1 MKKYL
6 NLSIVSFCII
16 LVACGNESDQ
26 QVVYDENHKK
36 QDESYDIL
44 DQKNYVTAY
53 KYQERYDSIVQ
64 DCGANDKPSYECS
77 GIIFRGI
84 RSSAQAKPW
93 IHRKKDKDKGVLSFA
108 YIRQD
113 QNFKL
118 PSHTYQSGVIIR
130 PDFEKNIKI
139 KCASPMDMNT
149 DYRGIA
155 PTYNHCLASTE
166 NKYSS
171 IDYTV
176 KDCQDWGIDT
186 AQKWLDV
193 FIPVMKNTIKQ
204 RGNLYQIPGQTCSFN
219 MSINDLD
226 KIKDR
231 AKYFNMFAEIR
242 KNIPLEFRTEWWNNE
257 MLVTIWD
264 DNQVTNAPIEAF
276 YYNFGDQKGL
286 NDAQNFQKNY
296 FNDTGT
302 ILPIIAV
309 EFQVDTASKF
319 FYSQHDQLILSEL
332 KKSDIEKAKIA
343 AEWLTSSPP
352 TQSSNIFLQDKKQY
366 ESLLSIDSLRWNLAI
381 SDSNIDTEYLLKRFS
396 KDVNPMLENNKVK
409 GLLDYITAFEQPVA
423 NGIKTQYMRKRPFQY
438 YQVSTCTPSDEPMLE
453 KNGSYPSGHSL
464 RGYLVAA
471 ALSDLDTQHQI
482 QLQKI
487 GQDYALSRMV
497 CRAHWE
503 SDTYAAEKIS
513 LIVMNVLK
521 DSPDYLNKIKEA
533 KSAIQ

>member
-84 RSSAQAKPW
+84 RSSAQPKPW

-193 FIPVMKNTIKQ
+193 FIPVMKNTIK
-204 RGNLYQIPGQTCSFN
+204 
-219 MSINDLD
+219 
-226 KIKDR
+226 
-231 AKYFNMFAEIR
+231 
-242 KNIPLEFRTEWWNNE
+242 
-257 MLVTIWD
+257 
-264 DNQVTNAPIEAF
+264 
-276 YYNFGDQKGL
+276 
-286 NDAQNFQKNY
+286 
-296 FNDTGT
+296 
-302 ILPIIAV
+302 
-309 EFQVDTASKF
+309 
-319 FYSQHDQLILSEL
+319 
-332 KKSDIEKAKIA
+332 
-343 AEWLTSSPP
+343 
-352 TQSSNIFLQDKKQY
+352 
-366 ESLLSIDSLRWNLAI
+366 
-381 SDSNIDTEYLLKRFS
+381 
-396 KDVNPMLENNKVK
+396 
-409 GLLDYITAFEQPVA
+409 
-423 NGIKTQYMRKRPFQY
+423 
-438 YQVSTCTPSDEPMLE
+438 
-453 KNGSYPSGHSL
+453 
-464 RGYLVAA
+464 
-471 ALSDLDTQHQI
+471 
-482 QLQKI
+482 
-487 GQDYALSRMV
+487 
-497 CRAHWE
+497 
-503 SDTYAAEKIS
+503 
-513 LIVMNVLK
+513 
-521 DSPDYLNKIKEA
+521 
-533 KSAIQ
+533 